1 MDAQQPPICERSA
14 TRLAADIRAGTTTA
28 TEAVDA
34 YLSRINE
41 KNDTL
46 NAYITVIE
54 ESAREAARAAD
65 AARTGENDSEAT
77 TAEIGPLHGV
87 PVALKDLRAAKQGV
101 RHTFGSKLFATHE
114 SEQTA
119 AIVKRL
125 EAAGAIVLGKTNVP
139 EFGHKIVTQ
148 NELGRPTASPVDSSL
163 NAGGSSGGS
172 ASAIGAG
179 LAALATG
186 SDAGGSIRIPAT
198 CCGVFGLKPS
208 FGLVPVDLR
217 PNAFGRSRHHTVLG
231 PLSRTVEDAAL
242 MMDVIAGPHPAD
254 PTSVPVDIDF
264 RGAVGQSIADVTVA
278 YSPAFDVFP
287 VDSAVERVV
296 EDALTGFERA
306 GAAVETVEIGHE
318 QSLDELTDAVEVTFA
333 TAVHDG
339 IAVRTEA
346 TGIDLLDH
354 TDEIT
359 PSLRKLAELGE
370 QFGTADV
377 ATTGLV
383 RTRVFDAIQSVLS
396 THDVLVVPTLGR
408 VGFGLDED
416 VSHRNWDAALTWP
429 FNWTGHPAASVP
441 AGTTEEGHPVGL
453 QIVGRRYEDDTVL
466 AASAAF
472 EAERPWLSD
481 N

>member
-1 MDAQQPPICERSA
+1 MDPQQPPLCERSA

-28 TEAVDA
+28 TEAVEA
-34 YLSRINE
+34 YLTRIDE

-46 NAYITVIE
+46 CAYLTVIE

-65 AARTGENDSEAT
+65 AARVETDSETNT
-77 TAEIGPLHGV
+77 TEIGPLHGV
-87 PVALKDLRAAKQGV
+87 PVALKDLRAAKQDV
-101 RHTFGSKLFATHE
+101 RHTFGSKLFATHQ
-114 SEQTA
+114 SERTA
-119 AIVKRL
+119 VIVERL

-148 NELGRPTASPVDSSL
+148 NELGRSTASPVDPSL

-172 ASAIGAG
+172 AAAVGAG

-198 CCGVFGLKPS
+198 CCGIFGLKPS
-208 FGLVPVDLR
+208 FGLVPVDSR
-217 PNAFGRSRHHTVLG
+217 PNAFGRTRHHTVLG

-242 MMDVIAGPHPAD
+242 MMAVIAGPHPAD

-264 RGAVGQSIADVTVA
+264 SGAVGQSIADLSVA

-287 VDSAVERVV
+287 VDPAVESVV
-296 EDALTGFERA
+296 EDALSGFERA
-306 GAAVETVEIGHE
+306 EAAVEEVEIGHNR
-318 QSLDELTDAVEVTFA
+318 SLEELTEAVEITFA
-333 TAVHDG
+333 TAVRDG
-339 IAVRTEA
+339 IAVRKKA

-354 TDEIT
+354 PDEIT

-377 ATTGLV
+377 ARTGLV
-383 RTRVFDAIQSVLS
+383 RTQVFDAVQSVLS
-396 THDVLVVPTLGR
+396 THDVLVVPTLGQ

-441 AGTTEEGHPVGL
+441 AGTTDDGHPVGL